1 MPTDDQFKETEEYVL
16 NRLNHYSTTDTDI
29 TGDDGDKVLGE
40 DVWKNGER
48 KAVGLGLGAGRRL
61 DLQNDI
67 NAWLKQRPHSRL
79 LHGEYVA
86 ADVTV
91 ADLVNY
97 AAYSL
102 L

>member
-1 MPTDDQFKETEEYVL
+1 MPTDDQFNEAKEYVL
-16 NRLNHYSTTDTDI
+16 DRINHYSTVHLEI
-29 TGDDGDKVLGE
+29 TGDKVLGE
-40 DVWKNGER
+40 DVWKDG
-48 KAVGLGLGAGRRL
+48 KLKTQGLGLGAGRRL

-91 ADLVNY
+91 EDLVNY
-97 AAYSL
+97 VAYSL
-102 L
+102 T